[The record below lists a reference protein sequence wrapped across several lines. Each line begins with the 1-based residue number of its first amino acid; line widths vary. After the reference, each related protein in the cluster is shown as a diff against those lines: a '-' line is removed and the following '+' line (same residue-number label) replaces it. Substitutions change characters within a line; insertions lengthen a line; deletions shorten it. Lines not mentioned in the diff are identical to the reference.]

1 MEEAEVLCKL
11 EAGPVLC
18 ADRGSPP
25 GIANFG
31 MWPCCG
37 LWATLT
43 LGGGGKDFGRVGRG
57 CFLPEARQPHTA
69 IPSEAAAA
77 DRAEDGPN
85 EAEEANGF
93 LGLPGFLVMFGFGC
107 CDGCDAICRK

>member
-1 MEEAEVLCKL
+1 MQTGGRSGSL
-11 EAGPVLC
+11 
-18 ADRGSPP
+18 RGS
-25 GIANFG
+25 GVASRDRELRHVA
-31 MWPCCG
+31 MLWPLG
-37 LWATLT
+37 DFDF
-43 LGGGGKDFGRVGRG
+43 GGGGKDFGRVGRG